1 MVNSTSTFIIM
12 MQPLDQ
18 DQSINSLLDRERLRQ
33 SQIRFNVAI
42 LCLFFAVGISVAGAV
57 MALLG
62 HTNSGSLVAVQMVP
76 SLMYIR
82 LASEASKQLE
92 THVE

>member
-1 MVNSTSTFIIM
+1 MM
-12 MQPLDQ
+12 MQPSEK
-18 DQSINSLLDRERLRQ
+18 DQSITSLVFNERIRQ

-42 LCLFFAVGISVAGAV
+42 LCLFFSVGISVAGAV

-62 HTNSGSLVAVQMVP
+62 HANGGSLLAVQMVP

-92 THVE
+92 NYVD

>member
-1 MVNSTSTFIIM
+1 M

-18 DQSINSLLDRERLRQ
+18 DQSINLLLNKERLRQ
-33 SQIRFNVAI
+33 SKIRFDVAI
-42 LCLFFAVGISVAGAV
+42 LCLFFAVGISVAGAI

-62 HTNSGSLVAVQMVP
+62 HANSGSLVAVQMVP

-92 THVE
+92 NYVE

>member
-1 MVNSTSTFIIM
+1 M

-18 DQSINSLLDRERLRQ
+18 SQPIDLLIKQESLFIKQERLRQ
-33 SQIRFNVAI
+33 SRIRFDVAI
-42 LCLFFAVGISVAGAV
+42 LCLFFAVGISVAGAI

-62 HTNSGSLVAVQMVP
+62 HANSGHLVAAQMVP

-92 THVE
+92 NNNGH